1 MKIYILVLVTIL
13 QPIISTTVNDL
24 RIKAAE
30 AFAEV
35 LFSLQSDQ
43 NYLLKTLPE
52 NSIIFL
58 FKNHNCET
66 QTDTGCISCNKA
78 ANDFNSRIGWDNN
91 FFETYKECHPL
102 LFVSKNINFLRVS
115 GITLVDV
122 MQFLKANVDLQ
133 VFQEGEASN
142 LANNIIMQNQW
153 GHISAIVSKQ
163 YPESALT
170 YDTLKLDGS
179 TYENVY
185 AISKSLCGKTDASKL
200 SKIDYFEFYKKVT
213 QIQDRRNEC
222 YNQWASMYIEHINYM
237 ACLGTSVCTKQPN
250 DFCDLEISIT
260 TATNEISEQK
270 QECDVKI
277 LKTSTPRSY
286 WKLIVGLAV
295 GLGLPFLIVI
305 GLAIYYWFFREPVDP
320 SIKRVSVYRKQIR
333 DSDEEFNLS
342 SLDSAAF
349 VKKSDFSYSTDNR
362 LGSGEFA
369 DVYKATLKNKTYAAK
384 LIKNPSR
391 KDIVPEINIGYLLRG
406 HENLLG
412 VERVYEK
419 AINFKIN

>member
-1 MKIYILVLVTIL
+1 M
-13 QPIISTTVNDL
+13 
-24 RIKAAE
+24 
-30 AFAEV
+30 
-35 LFSLQSDQ
+35 
-43 NYLLKTLPE
+43 
-52 NSIIFL
+52 
-58 FKNHNCET
+58 
-66 QTDTGCISCNKA
+66 
-78 ANDFNSRIGWDNN
+78 
-91 FFETYKECHPL
+91 
-102 LFVSKNINFLRVS
+102 
-115 GITLVDV
+115 
-122 MQFLKANVDLQ
+122 
-133 VFQEGEASN
+133 
-142 LANNIIMQNQW
+142 
-153 GHISAIVSKQ
+153 
-163 YPESALT
+163 
-170 YDTLKLDGS
+170 
-179 TYENVY
+179 
-185 AISKSLCGKTDASKL
+185 
-200 SKIDYFEFYKKVT
+200 
-213 QIQDRRNEC
+213 
-222 YNQWASMYIEHINYM
+222 
-237 ACLGTSVCTKQPN
+237 
-250 DFCDLEISIT
+250 
-260 TATNEISEQK
+260 
-270 QECDVKI
+270 
-277 LKTSTPRSY
+277 KTSTPRSY

-342 SLDSAAF
+342 LLDSAAF